1 MLNKMIKQTKI
12 IFLILALLK
21 PGLAQNNS
29 NVTLEGE
36 IYEYA
41 TYYVSSFDL
50 STGATNVQIFRLT
63 LASEEYPVTVQVRFI
78 ASMVSPA
85 LGINTETTII
95 EVLTN
100 PFDLQAS
107 VILDNRDISSEATT
121 IYDMASPP
129 NSLELSGSVE
139 NSLDPQQAEAI
150 IQSILASGK
159 ISDGEYTFLIQ
170 VEDAGGNVL
179 AQKSKTIVVQSPV
192 SISLESPG
200 GAISDTLDNVQ
211 YTTFPIFQWFSQP
224 CAGCNTFIRVAEF
237 NSETHSSLED
247 AMDDQ
252 RVLPFDQNEDWYLI
266 DNLNS
271 FQYPFSGAQ
280 PLQEGKVYGW
290 QIMMTMPTTAG
301 AEEMLSSIFAFK
313 IGTTGEVETAGAITN
328 PLLMMLQQTLGE
340 DQFNALFGSG
350 NELQGY
356 NPTGQIEINGITV
369 DEASVNYLLNQIL
382 SNNYQI
388 QSIAV
393 E

>member
-1 MLNKMIKQTKI
+1 MIKQTKI

-21 PGLAQNNS
+21 PGIAQNNS

-224 CAGCNTFIRVAEF
+224 CSGCNTFIRVAEF

-280 PLQEGKVYGW
+280 PLEEGKVYGW

>member
-1 MLNKMIKQTKI
+1 MLHKMLNKIIKQTKI
-12 IFLILALLK
+12 IFLVLVLLK

-159 ISDGEYTFLIQ
+159 ISDIKESDSETL
-170 VEDAGGNVL
+170 EDV
-179 AQKSKTIVVQSPV
+179 
-192 SISLESPG
+192 
-200 GAISDTLDNVQ
+200 
-211 YTTFPIFQWFSQP
+211 
-224 CAGCNTFIRVAEF
+224 FIR
-237 NSETHSSLED
+237 L
-247 AMDDQ
+247 
-252 RVLPFDQNEDWYLI
+252 
-266 DNLNS
+266 
-271 FQYPFSGAQ
+271 
-280 PLQEGKVYGW
+280 
-290 QIMMTMPTTAG
+290 
-301 AEEMLSSIFAFK
+301 
-313 IGTTGEVETAGAITN
+313 
-328 PLLMMLQQTLGE
+328 
-340 DQFNALFGSG
+340 
-350 NELQGY
+350 
-356 NPTGQIEINGITV
+356 V
-369 DEASVNYLLNQIL
+369 D
-382 SNNYQI
+382 
-388 QSIAV
+388 QSIN
-393 E
+393 EEE

>member
-1 MLNKMIKQTKI
+1 MIKQTKI

-21 PGLAQNNS
+21 PGIAQNNS
-29 NVTLEGE
+29 NVNLEGE

-63 LASEEYPVTVQVRFI
+63 LASEEYPITVQVRFI

-224 CAGCNTFIRVAEF
+224 CSGCNTFIRVAEF

>member
-1 MLNKMIKQTKI
+1 MIKQTKI

-21 PGLAQNNS
+21 PGIAQNNS

-224 CAGCNTFIRVAEF
+224 CSGCNTFIRVAEF

-280 PLQEGKVYGW
+280 PLEEGKVYGW

-313 IGTTGEVETAGAITN
+313 IGTTGEVETTGAITN